1 MSQKLPLEESLP
13 VICVSS
19 IDWDFVWQGHQE
31 IMSRLARRGQKVLFI
46 ENTGVRAPRLR
57 DGPRLWHRLKN
68 WHKGWAGIREE
79 MPNLFVYSPLVLPFP
94 NFPPAVWLNAKLLL
108 RGIRRWMRQLGI
120 HDLILY
126 TWLPTGLAG
135 CLVKEL
141 EPAATI
147 YFCCDN
153 FSARTSDGARIES
166 SENDLLA
173 HSDLVLAHG
182 IKLRQRLEKKHPRT
196 VLFQYGISES
206 VFKENPPPPPAKVS
220 QKKDRLIYGYVGGLH
235 EHVDQD
241 LLVELA
247 ERYPEVEIRLI
258 GPAQCDLAR
267 LQGRPNLRLL
277 GQKPHAELAQ
287 WIQDFDAGLI
297 PYKRNAY
304 TETVFPTKL
313 NEYLACGLPVV
324 STDIPEVVSFE
335 SLHPK
340 SVLCATDRQ
349 QFIQYLEPHQIRAEK
364 SKGEDRRKIARQN
377 TWGEKLR
384 FLDSLVHEALEN
396 KFQKRRLARWD
407 VQQVPWNRI
416 LLPTVSI
423 SILLLFLQ
431 TPLFW
436 LGTDRFL
443 IPDSG
448 YNAEVIVILGGGA
461 GEGGEAGSGYIE
473 RTLHG
478 VDLVR
483 KKRGQA
489 IVLASGETFVV
500 PEVKLMRGVALEAGL
515 QPETILL
522 GSRGGGTR
530 EMVEEAGK
538 IVRANGWHNALL
550 VSSPYHGIRALKTWA
565 KANPDL
571 PAFFSSPP
579 TCNFY
584 GYQQGIS
591 WHQRKRPTFTQLSA
605 MGKEWLTYAYYKLKD
620 YL

>member
-1 MSQKLPLEESLP
+1 MRGNPTPEESLP

-46 ENTGVRAPRLR
+46 ENTGVRAPRLQ

-68 WHKGWAGIREE
+68 WRKGWAGIREE

-120 HDLILY
+120 RDVIFY
-126 TWLPTGLAG
+126 TWLPTGLAS
-135 CLVKEL
+135 CLVQEL
-141 EPAATI
+141 DPAATI

-153 FSARTSDGARIES
+153 FSSRTFDGARIEA
-166 SENDLLA
+166 SENALLA
-173 HSDLVLAHG
+173 RTDLVLAHG

-196 VLFQYGISES
+196 VLLQYGISEA
-206 VFKENPPPPPAKVS
+206 VFPEDPPDSQVNAS
-220 QKKDRLIYGYVGGLH
+220 QKSETMIYGYIGGLH

-247 ERYPEVEIRLI
+247 ERYPEVEILLV
-258 GPAQCDLAR
+258 GPAQCDISR
-267 LQGRPNLRLL
+267 LRDRPNLRLL

-287 WIQDFDAGLI
+287 WIRGFDAGLI

-313 NEYLACGLPVV
+313 NEYLAGGLPVV
-324 STDIPEVVSFE
+324 STDIPEVVVFE
-335 SLHPK
+335 SSHPG
-340 SVLCATDRQ
+340 SVLCAKNRE
-349 QFIQYLEPHQIRAEK
+349 QFVHFLDPHQIRKEK
-364 SKGEDRRKIARQN
+364 AKEEYRRKIARKN

-396 KFQKRRLARWD
+396 NFQKRRLARWNIKAFSWAR
-407 VQQVPWNRI
+407 VVLPVSLALV
-416 LLPTVSI
+416 LLI
-423 SILLLFLQ
+423 FLQ

-436 LGTDRFL
+436 LAADRFL
-443 IPDSG
+443 MTDSG
-448 YNAEVIVILGGGA
+448 GNAEAIVVLGGGA
-461 GEGGEAGSGYIE
+461 GEGGEAGNGYIE

-478 VDLVR
+478 VELVR

-489 IVLASGETFVV
+489 VVLASGETFVM

-515 QPETILL
+515 SPEVILVA
-522 GSRGGGTR
+522 GQGGGTW
-530 EMVEEAGK
+530 EMEKEAGE
-538 IVRANGWHNALL
+538 ILRANGWKKTLL
-550 VSSPYHGIRALKTWA
+550 VSSPYHGIRALKTWRR
-565 KANPDL
+565 ANPDL
-571 PAFFSSPP
+571 PATFSSPP
-579 TCNFY
+579 SSTFY
-584 GYQQGIS
+584 NYQQGIA
-591 WHQRKRPTFTQLSA
+591 WYQRKKPTLKQLGA
-605 MGKEWLTYAYYKLKD
+605 LGKEWLTYAYYKVRG